1 MHCPACGSL
10 HDIFATR
17 CHCGHELPARQ
28 TSAPWHGSA
37 PVTRRLRFHGDGRT
51 LFGIYLKV
59 FVLSAI
65 TLGIYFSWG
74 KVRIRQY
81 IYSQTELDGDRF
93 AFHGTGGELF
103 RGGLKAAG
111 ILLLLLLQMAIWPLV
126 MGDRAA
132 GIIGEVVLWGGL
144 LCLVPVIMI
153 NSWRYR
159 LSRTSFRGIRF
170 AFRGRFDEFARVYI
184 ECLIFE
190 IVTLGFYTPYL
201 LANLRKFLVQNTY
214 FDNARFEFDGD
225 EGELFAAL
233 VRSILM
239 APVTLGISNFWFR
252 ARKFNYYWSS
262 TSLGGARVQAH
273 LSGRDLA
280 VLKLKNLLLTICTLG
295 IFAAWARVR
304 TIQFML
310 AGTSIQGTVEPRAFA
325 AFAAGGFT
333 AGLGA

>member
-10 HDIFATR
+10 HDDFETR
-17 CHCGHELPARQ
+17 CECGHVLPARP
-28 TSAPWHGSA
+28 TSEPWHGSA

-59 FVLSAI
+59 FVLSVI

-81 IYSQTELDGDRF
+81 IYSQTEFDGDRF
-93 AFHGTGGELF
+93 AFYGTGSELF
-103 RGGLKAAG
+103 RGGLKALG
-111 ILLLLLLQMAIWPLV
+111 IVLLLLVQMAMWPLV
-126 MGDRAA
+126 MGGRAA
-132 GIIGEVVLWGGL
+132 GIIGEVVLCGGL
-144 LCLVPVIMI
+144 LSLLPIIMI
-153 NSWRYR
+153 ASWRYR
-159 LSRTSFRGIRF
+159 LSRTAFRGIRF
-170 AFRGRFDEFARVYI
+170 AFRGRLDEFAPVYFK
-184 ECLIFE
+184 CVIFE
-190 IVTLGFYTPYL
+190 MVTLGFYTPYL
-201 LANLRKFLVQNTY
+201 LANFRRFFVQNTY

-225 EGELFAAL
+225 EGELFAAF
-233 VRSILM
+233 VRSILL

-252 ARKFNYYWSS
+252 ARKFNDYWSS
-262 TSLGGARVQAH
+262 ISLGGARVQAH
-273 LSGRDLA
+273 LSARDLA
-280 VLKLKNLLLTICTLG
+280 ALKLKNLLLTICTLG

-304 TIQFML
+304 TIQFVL